1 LPSRLPLGGHFLPP
15 SCPLKDPRHV
25 ACTQSPNTRFIRS
38 RKPLGWL
45 APVKKYPLPAPAWV
59 FCPPQGMESGDGKMA
74 WRRPDTTPWE
84 SHQTQGRKGCSRPAK
99 AAKSSWGNRPAR
111 IDSSKENRSVRRK
124 PHAWWFASRCRALG
138 KVKRG
143 STWRQ
148 LIRPATARLSSF
160 AEKPERSLAGIALVV
175 CPHRA
180 PLD

>member
-1 LPSRLPLGGHFLPP
+1 MLLLRNPPALGSFDPGSRWDGRHLSKSTPFPP
-15 SCPLKDPRHV
+15 QPGAS
-25 ACTQSPNTRFIRS
+25 A
-38 RKPLGWL
+38 
-45 APVKKYPLPAPAWV
+45 
-59 FCPPQGMESGDGKMA
+59 PQGMESGDGKVA

-111 IDSSKENRSVRRK
+111 IHSSKENRSVRRK

-148 LIRPATARLSSF
+148 LIRPSTARLSSL
-160 AEKPERSLAGIALVV
+160 AEKPERSLACIALVV